1 MSREVTEP
9 VVVIPVFCDGLHAIE
24 IDRHGIARL
33 TLYAEQ
39 REAYGGTMERVVAAR
54 LILPGGVI
62 RDIAARMLAAPQ
74 APAPDPYAEQR
85 RSMN

>member
-1 MSREVTEP
+1 M
-9 VVVIPVFCDGLHAIE
+9 IE

-39 REAYGGTMERVVAAR
+39 RETYGGVMERVVAAR

-62 RDIAARMLAAPQ
+62 RDIATQMLAVPQ
-74 APAPDPYAEQR
+74 APDPYAEQR
-85 RSMN
+85 GGMS